1 VKELYTIGHS
11 NHSVETFVD
20 LLLRHRVSAV
30 ADVRSSPFSRFNP
43 QYNRENLKPALLR
56 AGIAYVYL
64 GNALGPRSD
73 DPACYENGR
82 VSYERLAETPL
93 FRAGLKRL
101 REGAERQRIA
111 IMCAEKD
118 PIVCHRMILICRALR
133 SESIDIRHILEDGS
147 LESLEA
153 AEKRLLVKLKMH
165 QLSLFDRSV
174 EDLFLR
180 AYRKQAEKIAYRADD
195 EDADQEEAEEEHTV
209 WQPVERP

>member
-1 VKELYTIGHS
+1 MKELYTIGHS
-11 NHSVETFVD
+11 NHPVKIFVD

-30 ADVRSSPFSRFNP
+30 ADVRSSPYSRFNP
-43 QYNRENLKPALLR
+43 QYNREKLKLALLH

-64 GNALGPRSD
+64 GKELGPRSD

-82 VSYERLAETPL
+82 VSYERLAETTL
-93 FRAGLKRL
+93 FREGLERL
-101 REGAERQRIA
+101 RKGAERQRIA

-153 AEKRLLVKLKMH
+153 SEKRLLVQLKMA

-174 EDLFLR
+174 EDLTLR
-180 AYRKQAEKIAYRADD
+180 AYSKQAEKIAYRADD
-195 EDADQEEAEEEHTV
+195 EEADQEEAGEGNAI
-209 WQPVERP
+209 R